1 MSSLTT
7 QSTSSSS
14 GLGNTSLKGFGGLAS
29 GLDRDALIEQL
40 TSGTN
45 NKITKA
51 KQDIQTIE
59 WKQEAYQSITDKV
72 IDLEDNYLSLTGSK
86 SIVDPSF
93 YSNNVVTA
101 KGDDSA
107 TKFISAKGASSMTSY
122 LAIQG
127 VTQLASSA
135 TVRSNVKASSVGLET
150 QLSLKGSVTTSDLK
164 GKFLQF
170 GTLTI
175 SSGGNK
181 EFTNL
186 TSASSG
192 KFTFKDSFTDS
203 NGNKVNIDYV
213 NDSKEVLASKLTEL
227 AKAEY
232 SDLELSFSYDSSSD
246 SISMSTTKSDIYVKG
261 SSTALDALGKSTS
274 ESYVSFDSVSS
285 GLQPQTTTQ
294 SAVDFLKSNSLT
306 ITYGNTTKSLT
317 LLSDSDGIT
326 QDSSLDDIL
335 SAINNNLSKNEN
347 FGSGFVKATASAD
360 GKLLLGAAS
369 SDDTTTVTLTSSDSS
384 VLNALG
390 VKANASNKL
399 TTSASI
405 ADNATALGLAG
416 EDNLDEK
423 LANLTI
429 NGKQIEGVTSS
440 TTIDELLSKINK
452 SDAGVKATYLS
463 SSGSFLLVNKDTG
476 AGKTIDLGGSDSI
489 ASKLFGGTYT
499 EGKNAKMTVSYGGSI
514 SEEVTSDTN
523 TFKLDGLELT
533 VSGTFGQNTN
543 GNFDSSKSVTFSSA
557 ADTDKI
563 VERIKSFVEDY
574 NKILDEVRT
583 NVTTAHNRDYTPLTK
598 EQEDEMS
605 EKEIEKWNTEA
616 KKGLLYGDSTL
627 RDFDTALSSLPSKY
641 LQSGISYADM
651 EKIGITFSS
660 DYTTGGKLILDETK
674 LKAALESEPETV
686 SDVMAGNDK
695 HKGLGSIMNTTL
707 TPYATHFSSRNGGS
721 YGRLVEEAGSNR
733 LVLSK
738 NKNQAYKQIQEKNK
752 LLDSLKDKLKIEQD
766 RYIKQFSNL
775 ETLINKMNTQSMYLS
790 GLTG

>member
-14 GLGNTSLKGFGGLAS
+14 GLGNTSLRGFGGLAS

-72 IDLEDNYLSLTGSK
+72 IDLEDNYLAYTGSK

-122 LAIQG
+122 LTVQG

-150 QLSLKGSVTTSDLK
+150 QLSLKGSVTNSSLK

-170 GTLTI
+170 GTL
-175 SSGGNK
+175 SVGSGDQ

-192 KFTFKDSFTDS
+192 KFTFKDSFTDT

-232 SDLELSFSYDSSSD
+232 SDLGLSFSYDSSSD

-261 SSTALDALGKSTS
+261 SSTALDALGKPTS
-274 ESYVSFDSVSS
+274 ESYVSFNSVSS

-306 ITYGNTTKSLT
+306 ITYGNTTKTLT

-335 SAINNNLSKNEN
+335 TAINNNLSKNEN

-369 SDDTTTVTLTSSDSS
+369 ADDTTTVSLTSNDAS

-416 EDNLDEK
+416 ESDLDSK

-429 NGKQIEGVTSS
+429 NGKQIEGITSS

-489 ASKLFGGTYT
+489 ASKLFGGTFT

-533 VSGTFGQNTN
+533 VSGTFGQNAN
-543 GNFDSSKSVTFSSA
+543 GSFDSSKAVTFSSA

-627 RDFDTALSSLPSKY
+627 RDFDTALSSLSSKY
-641 LQSGISYADM
+641 LQAGISYSDM

-686 SDVMAGNDK
+686 SEVMAGNDK
-695 HKGLGSIMNTTL
+695 HKGIGSILNTAL

-738 NKNQAYKQIQEKNK
+738 NNNQAYKQIQEKNK